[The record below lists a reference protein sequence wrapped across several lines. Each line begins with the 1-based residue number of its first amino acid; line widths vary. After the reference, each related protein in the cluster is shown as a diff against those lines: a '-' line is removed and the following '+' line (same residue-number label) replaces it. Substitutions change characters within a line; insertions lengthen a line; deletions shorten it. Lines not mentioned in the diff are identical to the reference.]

1 MLGSGNPIET
11 TSRRSVTNCR
21 RRLPPSQ
28 HRSLGIHWIVR
39 RASTMHGLSHSK
51 YWSLL
56 KASVTSSARP
66 ELHELTYVGVRR
78 YRIDAPAGQRG
89 QGDLIVHEVRIE
101 EDDLI
106 VHELLFANGGTVEV
120 GCADFFYTER
130 LLGTGASGLTSA

>member
-1 MLGSGNPIET
+1 MDSPQSLHDAWLESLEILEPAEGKRHEQRSTRITLRLLGALHDRI
-11 TSRRSVTNCR
+11 
-21 RRLPPSQ
+21 
-28 HRSLGIHWIVR
+28 
-39 RASTMHGLSHSK
+39 
-51 YWSLL
+51 
-56 KASVTSSARP
+56 
-66 ELHELTYVGVRR
+66 HELTYVGVRR